1 MLPSQQDI
9 INHYILGGISR
20 RKLLAILLV
29 CCSIF
34 LILINTALAETS
46 RTIDYLTFSY
56 DENFISFYN
65 KDSRSMHKIDFSLED
80 RMYCLGYVRIRIQSD
95 EGDFPTL
102 EEYKESMSSSDPNRK
117 ITQGD
122 WHGFKDVL
130 NL

>member
-1 MLPSQQDI
+1 
-9 INHYILGGISR
+9 
-20 RKLLAILLV
+20 
-29 CCSIF
+29 
-34 LILINTALAETS
+34 
-46 RTIDYLTFSY
+46 
-56 DENFISFYN
+56 
-65 KDSRSMHKIDFSLED
+65 MHKIDFSLED